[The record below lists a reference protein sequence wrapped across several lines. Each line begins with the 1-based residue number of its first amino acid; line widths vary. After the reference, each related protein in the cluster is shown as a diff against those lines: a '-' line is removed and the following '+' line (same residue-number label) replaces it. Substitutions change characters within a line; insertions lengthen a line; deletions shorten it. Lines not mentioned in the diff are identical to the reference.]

1 MAMLTKRLDQISN
14 WFINARRR
22 QLPTMINNARAESDA
37 MNGRSGGS
45 SGDGSVLASTEQGSD
60 YGGKRDDGLPLSD
73 GEGEGSYDDDVH
85 GLHRRRPTDLS
96 RESV

>member
-1 MAMLTKRLDQISN
+1 
-14 WFINARRR
+14 
-22 QLPTMINNARAESDA
+22 MINNARAESDA

-45 SGDGSVLASTEQGSD
+45 NGDGSVLASTEQGSD

-73 GEGEGSYDDDVH
+73 SEGGGYDDDMTS
-85 GLHRRRPTDLS
+85 LHRRRPTDPS